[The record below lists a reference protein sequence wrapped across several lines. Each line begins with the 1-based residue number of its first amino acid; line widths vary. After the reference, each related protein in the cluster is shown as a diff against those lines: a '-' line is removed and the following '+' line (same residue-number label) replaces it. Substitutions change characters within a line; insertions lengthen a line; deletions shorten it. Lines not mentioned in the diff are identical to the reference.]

1 MSTSLPPE
9 RSLFPMIPS
18 PTPSE
23 SDTSLTFEHT
33 FEREVTGQE
42 RVPSYQLSPSRE
54 EYPHV
59 ERHRRESD
67 VSNVSK
73 FIRLLALSQTFTY
86 NTLEVSLLYGFI
98 STVF

>member
-1 MSTSLPPE
+1 MSTSLPRE

-42 RVPSYQLSPSRE
+42 IVPSYQLSPSRE

-67 VSNVSK
+67 VSNVS
-73 FIRLLALSQTFTY
+73 RLVALSQTFTS
-86 NTLEVSLLYGFI
+86 NTLETSLFCGFI

>member
-1 MSTSLPPE
+1 MSTSLPHE
-9 RSLFPMIPS
+9 RSLFPTIPS

-23 SDTSLTFEHT
+23 SDTSLTFENT

-42 RVPSYQLSPSRE
+42 KVPSYQLSPSRE

-67 VSNVSK
+67 VSNVS
-73 FIRLLALSQTFTY
+73 RLVALSQTFTS
-86 NTLEVSLLYGFI
+86 NTLEASLLCRFI